1 MIFLVFPLLA
11 VVLSYHFDVTP
22 NGDWKISGDE
32 GAVLDSGHYM
42 LCQNGECYNTING
55 ELEIVPG
62 TSSKTWQRL
71 EMKYF

>member
-1 MIFLVFPLLA
+1 MIFLIFPLLA
-11 VVLSYHFDVTP
+11 VISSYQFDVSH

-55 ELEIVPG
+55 ELEIVPR
-62 TSSKTWQRL
+62 TSLKTWQTRD
-71 EMKYF
+71 EIFF